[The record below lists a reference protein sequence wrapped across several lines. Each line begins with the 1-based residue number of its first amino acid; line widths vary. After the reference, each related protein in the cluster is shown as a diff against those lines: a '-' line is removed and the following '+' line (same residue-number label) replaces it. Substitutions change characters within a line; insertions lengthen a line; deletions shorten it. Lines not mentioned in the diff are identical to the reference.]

1 MLHHLEIHQRLSIDD
16 FDISKVN
23 LYSLRS
29 QIGVVPQD
37 SILFK
42 GTVQQNISLA
52 KPDASFDEICTAA
65 NLADAHG
72 FIQKLTSGYATE
84 VGEKGANLS
93 GGQRQRIAMAR
104 MFLQKPKLLLLDE
117 ATSSLDINSEK
128 KIINNLLSFSDKKT
142 VIFISHRL
150 NNFIKADQIFYLHNG
165 SIVESGNHSELI
177 SKGGRYKAL
186 FNERGE

>member
-1 MLHHLEIHQRLSIDD
+1 M
-16 FDISKVN
+16 
-23 LYSLRS
+23 
-29 QIGVVPQD
+29 
-37 SILFK
+37 FK

-52 KPDASFDEICTAA
+52 KPDASFDEICLAA
-65 NLADAHG
+65 NLADAHD

-128 KIINNLLSFSDKKT
+128 KIINNLLSISDKKT

-165 SIVESGNHSELI
+165 SIVESGNHDELI
-177 SKGGRYKAL
+177 AKGGRYKAL